1 MFRRNLKYRIDDVVG
16 CNVSPQDPRGG
27 SSKLCGVVEHVG
39 GVSRPALEPPAQP
52 VLHLALRRARDRR
65 ELLHHAVA
73 AVGALDGVGGGVDG
87 AEAEPSISSCL
98 SSRSWV
104 SSYGSDICVLLMHFL
119 PGCLGPATATSCS
132 PYCRTLPRLATSSL
146 QTVGF

>member
-1 MFRRNLKYRIDDVVG
+1 MATGPRVATLTWRLSVDAAVVA
-16 CNVSPQDPRGG
+16 VA
-27 SSKLCGVVEHVG
+27 GVRAVHGVLGHVPH
-39 GVSRPALEPPAQP
+39 GVLRHRQPRPALEPPAQP

-73 AVGALDGVGGGVDG
+73 AVGALDGVGGSVDG

-98 SSRSWV
+98 SSRSWD

-119 PGCLGPATATSCS
+119 PGCLGPAV
-132 PYCRTLPRLATSSL
+132 LPHAAPPRNK
-146 QTVGF
+146 